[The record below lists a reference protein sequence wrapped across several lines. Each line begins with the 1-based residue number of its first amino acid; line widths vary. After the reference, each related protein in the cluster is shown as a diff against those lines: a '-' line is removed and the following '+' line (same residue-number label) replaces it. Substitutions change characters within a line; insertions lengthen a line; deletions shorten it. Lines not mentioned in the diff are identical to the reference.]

1 MFAAQYCLRSS
12 GSVVYVEATKI
23 WPSDTD
29 AYILDAT
36 LSKMFGGER
45 HLFQDQVVILVDEGD
60 QHALSAFFHLGMIFG
75 WDIDYYTLDGKFEI
89 DHDGSIAFFLVV
101 DDLNLVQSFQSM
113 TSRHLAK
120 SDAEI
125 AIAASS
131 AYPQTSSATPT
142 ARRA

>member
-1 MFAAQYCLRSS
+1 MTSASDAENLWLTRRSLRFRRIYRPCCLQCSQIVS
-12 GSVVYVEATKI
+12 Q
-23 WPSDTD
+23 
-29 AYILDAT
+29 
-36 LSKMFGGER
+36 MFGGER

-75 WDIDYYTLDGKFEI
+75 WDIDCYTLDGKFEI